1 MAHESIF
8 HAAPIDLLRDSP
20 RLVLD
25 LWRLARGELSL
36 DAEEDAEQLEV
47 TVVDPSAIDVA
58 PSHRSA
64 DFVALLREGPES
76 PASVALVV
84 EVQRRVD
91 EAKRWAWPQIL
102 ATLAARHRAPAMLV
116 VLCFDESTARWAR
129 ELDAGGSLR
138 LEPYV
143 LGPRELPHL
152 GSIERARRHVD
163 LAVLI
168 GLARA
173 ANPSAQARG
182 TMGREAL
189 DDLLAAVASV
199 SELEDHRRR
208 DALAWL
214 LRSTAPSG
222 VRATIERLLEVRDM
236 RFVELL
242 REEVR
247 QEGRQLGLE
256 EGRQQGLQE
265 GRQEGRQEGL
275 AEALLLLVRKRGF
288 RIDEA
293 LEQRVRS
300 TSDVALLDRWL
311 ERVLDAR
318 SLAEVFGD

>member
-20 RLVLD
+20 RLVID

-36 DAEEDAEQLEV
+36 DADEELSPLDV

-64 DFVALLREGPES
+64 DFVALLRTGPGG
-76 PASVALVV
+76 PVSVALVV
-84 EVQRRVD
+84 EVQRRAD

-116 VLCFDESTARWAR
+116 VLCFDELTARWAR
-129 ELDAGGSLR
+129 ELDTGDSLR
-138 LEPYV
+138 LYPFV

-152 GSIERARRHVD
+152 GSMEHARRHVD

-168 GLARA
+168 GLARP

-182 TMGREAL
+182 TMAPEAL

-199 SELEDHRRR
+199 SELEDPTRRHT
-208 DALAWL
+208 LAWL

-247 QEGRQLGLE
+247 QEGRQ
-256 EGRQQGLQE
+256 EGRLE
-265 GRQEGRQEGL
+265 GHV
-275 AEALLLLVRKRGF
+275 EALLHLLRKRGF
-288 RIDEA
+288 AIDDA
-293 LEQRVRS
+293 LEQRLRA
-300 TSDVALLDRWL
+300 TNDLAALDRWL

-318 SLAEVFGD
+318 SLDEVFDD